1 MLLLRYLGLN
11 TFTTE
16 NTISIHNIIILYI
29 TTKLAFI
36 IHYIMLEYSRTKH
49 NTTYYV
55 TERSDYMSKK
65 SKKTFLSLL
74 VIVILVANATLVNA
88 LENGATKSIQLL
100 ATSDIHN
107 HFYPYQYMIDAEYN
121 DGSLAKVASVV
132 KEKRIENPNTI
143 LIDNGDTIQDNSSVI
158 FLDEDIMPMVAGMN
172 ALQYDAW
179 TAGNHEFNYGM
190 DVLQRV
196 INTFDGDFLLSNV
209 YKGEPLP
216 ENRVPNTSNY
226 TIIERDGVKTAIIG
240 AVTPNIIRWDKDHL
254 EGYTVT
260 DPLDEITAAV
270 NTIRSN
276 NEADI
281 VVVSFHASINGEYP
295 GLTDSARVIA
305 ENVEGIDAIVSGHA
319 HTLENQ
325 IINDVVVVAPSYYG
339 QYVSQINFDVQRKN
353 DNSGYEIVNIQ
364 ADNIKTKEYDADPE
378 LLELLLPY
386 HQKALEDAR
395 SVIGR
400 LEGGNLVPE
409 AEIPGIPQAQISD
422 TPLIDLILTV
432 QMQEVERS
440 ITIPEDVKHVSSTAL
455 FLEDSNVFEGDFRK
469 ADVANIYRYDNTLM
483 TIKTTG
489 KVLSEYL
496 EWSAQYYN
504 TFQDGDLTV
513 SFNPLIRI
521 YNYDMFGGIDYKINI
536 TNPVGHRI
544 EQLVYS
550 DDKVAVQDD
559 DTIYL
564 TVNNYRANGAL
575 NDIIDGNLE
584 IIYDSKNN
592 SVSTIREMIVEY
604 IIEQSV
610 IYPTVDNNWE
620 ITGTSWHPQ
629 RRDVVRQLVNK
640 GGLGTTYSDDGR
652 TPNVKPI
659 RWEDVE
665 EAATVVSLASVNDF
679 HGAVFESGLNPGVA
693 KFATVVRNF
702 TSTNKNPF
710 FLGSGDLYQGSAIS
724 NLTHGKIMNDV
735 FKELGMVYSAIG
747 NHEFDWG
754 IDKIPTFMED
764 GGFTFL
770 AANIVYLDGS
780 RPSWAQP
787 TAMLEVEDIKV
798 GIIGLTTPDT
808 KYQTVP
814 QNVANL
820 EFLDPVETA
829 RKYEQELYEQG
840 ADSVIVLSHLGSA
853 PEGATNYHL
862 EAEALAEALP
872 TLDGIFSAHHH
883 LTVNKVVNTVPI
895 LQGSHNGRALSKL
908 TLVFDS
914 DGDLISN
921 FGDIEDISAQI
932 DRLIPDPVVSQIIE
946 DYQSQFEGILNEK
959 IASTPNRYSHNTNQ
973 HPVSDMGQL
982 TAKIMSEIGNTDIAI
997 INGGGIRN
1005 GLYPGDITIGN
1016 MYDIFPFDNT
1026 LVTLD
1031 LTGAELKQVIEH
1043 GLPPCDFRPGQFYG
1057 IHVYY
1062 EYDQEGQSI
1071 ITNMFLL
1078 DGTEIEMTETYRIS
1092 TLDFLVTGGDRY
1104 DFSNATNIHN
1114 TMIPLR
1120 DSIIDWMKDTKVI
1133 DFIPTQ
1139 NVFLQSNDGTSIP
1152 WELQYH
1158 QEVTMFVDEKTNEQD
1173 FIDALA
1179 ITSNYPIDIHTDFM
1193 QQVDLTKDGRYEI
1206 NVTFQQIATQKH
1218 SMQVGNTYME
1228 DTIEVTIIAKE
1239 NPPYITINTPSDARP
1254 IDVVNTTPATGDTT
1268 AFTALYT
1275 LLGLSTFGI
1284 YMILCNKIK
1293 Q

>member
-1 MLLLRYLGLN
+1 
-11 TFTTE
+11 
-16 NTISIHNIIILYI
+16 
-29 TTKLAFI
+29 
-36 IHYIMLEYSRTKH
+36 
-49 NTTYYV
+49 
-55 TERSDYMSKK
+55 MSKK
-65 SKKTFLSLL
+65 IKQLFTSVLVITLL
-74 VIVILVANATLVNA
+74 VTNSTLINA
-88 LENGATKSIQLL
+88 LETAKTKTIQLL

-107 HFYPYQYMIDAEYN
+107 HFYPYQYMIDSEYN

-132 KEKRIENPNTI
+132 KEKRVENSNTI

-158 FLDEDIMPMVAGMN
+158 FLDEEIMPMVAGMN
-172 ALQYDAW
+172 ALEYDVW

-190 DVLQRV
+190 EVLQRA
-196 INTFDGDFLLSNV
+196 IDTFNGDFLLSNV
-209 YKGEPLP
+209 YKGEVKP

-240 AVTPNIIRWDKDHL
+240 AVTPNIMRWDRDNL

-260 DPLDEITAAV
+260 DPLVEITDAV
-270 NTIRSN
+270 NTIRN
-276 NEADI
+276 NKEADI

-319 HTLENQ
+319 HTLENE
-325 IINDVVVVAPSYYG
+325 IINDVVIVAPSYFG
-339 QYVSQINFDVQRKN
+339 QYVSQINFDVQPN
-353 DNSGYEIVNIQ
+353 SDNSGYDIVNIT
-364 ADNIKTKEYDADPE
+364 ADNIRTKEYDADSE
-378 LLELLLPY
+378 LLDLLQPY

-409 AEIPGIPQAQISD
+409 ADIQGIPQAQVSD

-432 QMQEVERS
+432 QMQEVES
-440 ITIPEDVKHVSSTAL
+440 TITIPNDVKHVSSTAL

-504 TFQDGDLTV
+504 TFKDGDLTV
-513 SFNPLIRI
+513 SFNPLVRI

-536 TNPVGHRI
+536 ANPVGQRI

-550 DDKVAVQDD
+550 DDKVAVKDN

-575 NDIIDGNLE
+575 RDIINGELE
-584 IIYDSKNN
+584 VVYDSKNN
-592 SVSTIREMIVEY
+592 AISTIREMIVEY
-604 IIEQSV
+604 IIEQAV

-620 ITGTSWHPQ
+620 ITGTTWHPQ
-629 RRDVVRQLVNK
+629 RRDVVRQLVHK
-640 GGLGTTYSDDGR
+640 GDLSTTYADDGR

-679 HGAVFESGLNPGVA
+679 HGAVLESGLNPGLA

-702 TSTNKNPF
+702 TAINKNPF
-710 FLGSGDLYQGSAIS
+710 FLGSGDQYQGSAIS
-724 NLTHGKIMNDV
+724 NLTHGKIVNDI
-735 FKELGMVYSAIG
+735 FKELGMSYAAIG

-754 IDKIPTFMED
+754 VDKIPTFMED

-780 RPSWAQP
+780 RPTWAQP
-787 TAMLEVEDIKV
+787 TAMIEVDTIKV

-808 KYQTVP
+808 KYQTAAEH
-814 QNVANL
+814 VADL
-820 EFLDPVETA
+820 EFLDPIETA
-829 RKYEQELYEQG
+829 RKYEQELYDQG
-840 ADSVIVLSHLGSA
+840 ANSVIVLSHLGSA
-853 PEGATNYHL
+853 PEGVTNYHL

-872 TLDGIFSAHHH
+872 SLDGIFSAHYH

-908 TLVFDS
+908 TLVFDN
-914 DGDLISN
+914 DDNLISN
-921 FGDIEDISAQI
+921 FGDIENISAQI
-932 DRLIPDPVVSQIIE
+932 ENLVPDPVVSKIIDE
-946 DYQSQFEGILNEK
+946 YQLELEPILNEK
-959 IASTPNRYSHNTNQ
+959 VASTPNHYSHNTNH

-982 TAKIMSEIGNTDIAI
+982 TAMIMSEIGNTDIAI
-997 INGGGIRN
+997 INGGGIRS
-1005 GLYPGDITIGN
+1005 GIVPGDITIGN
-1016 MYDIFPFDNT
+1016 MYEIFPFDNT

-1031 LTGAELKQVIEH
+1031 LTGAQLKQVIAH

-1057 IHVYY
+1057 INVYY
-1062 EYDQEGQSI
+1062 EYDDDGQSS

-1078 DGTEIEMTETYRIS
+1078 DGTEIEMTKTYRIS
-1092 TLDFLVTGGDRY
+1092 TLDFLVSGGDRY
-1104 DFSNATNIHN
+1104 DFSNATNINN
-1114 TMIPLR
+1114 TRIPIR
-1120 DSIIDWMKDTKVI
+1120 DSIIDWMRDMQVI
-1133 DFIPTQ
+1133 DFVPIQ
-1139 NVFLQSNDGTSIP
+1139 NLFLQSALETPP
-1152 WELQYH
+1152 WEINYH
-1158 QEVTMFVDEKTNEQD
+1158 KELTMFVNEETNEQD
-1173 FIDALA
+1173 FINALE
-1179 ITSNYPIDIHTDFM
+1179 ITSNYPIEVDTDFM
-1193 QQVDLTKDGRYEI
+1193 KQVDLQKDGTYEV
-1206 NVTFQQIATQKH
+1206 NVTFQRIPMQKNDIL
-1218 SMQVGNTYME
+1218 MDDGYIE
-1228 DTIEVTIIAKE
+1228 DSIKVTIVTKDT
-1239 NPPYITINTPSDARP
+1239 PPYITINTPPVIRP
-1254 IDVVNTTPATGDTT
+1254 IETVNTVPATADTNT
-1268 AFTALYT
+1268 VTQLYV
-1275 LLGLSTFGI
+1275 LLTLSTFGL
-1284 YMILCNKIK
+1284 YMLYKKTNGIK
-1293 Q
+1293 DL